1 MNWWSRLEKNERT
14 FLLICIGPLLL
25 NIVVSGVLFVTA
37 GLDVANIGQG
47 VFFPIWLVSVMIYL
61 LLSDRRG
68 GKANKKRQ
76 RAKKVR
82 EPKNADD
89 ARLYN

>member
-1 MNWWSRLEKNERT
+1 MNWWSRLKKNERA
-14 FLLICIGPLLL
+14 FLLVCIGPLLL

-47 VFFPIWLVSVMIYL
+47 VFFSIWFVSVMIYL
-61 LLSDRRG
+61 LVSERRRG
-68 GKANKKRQ
+68 KTNKKRQ
-76 RAKKVR
+76 RVKRVR